1 MVIGGA
7 DWQTGDEEVPAGQV
21 QQRGAP
27 AKLMSRLGEI
37 RTWVWCNVAALV
49 CGPIPVVLAL
59 TRHDHG
65 SVSDPECI
73 RRCYT
78 LVHVVGGGVLLFV
91 GAPLVIALVVLGL
104 LYLKRTR
111 QSRAADLAAW
121 WLASLSSLV
130 CVLGLFIS
138 VGMEMLPVG
147 ALTMAAV
154 ATSPVRHPQTNW

>member
-1 MVIGGA
+1 M
-7 DWQTGDEEVPAGQV
+7 
-21 QQRGAP
+21 
-27 AKLMSRLGEI
+27 
-37 RTWVWCNVAALV
+37 WCNVAALV
-49 CGPIPVVLAL
+49 CGPIPIVLAL

-65 SVSDPECI
+65 STTDPECI

-78 LVHVVGGGVLLFV
+78 LVHVVGPAVLAFV

-104 LYLKRTR
+104 LYLKGAR
-111 QSRAADLAAW
+111 QSRAADVAAW
-121 WLASLSSLV
+121 WLGSLSALV

-154 ATSPVRHPQTNW
+154 ATSPVRRPQTNW